1 MADFLNQGN
10 NRLDGF
16 LEGENILLRALEP
29 SDLDFL
35 YAIEN
40 DPNVWE
46 VSHTVQPFSKAVLKR
61 YIESASDIYES
72 KQLRL
77 VIQFKG
83 VENSINNDGLLGLI
97 DVFDFDIF
105 NGRAGIGVFIQEG
118 ERGKGF
124 AKESLFLLLTY
135 LKNHLGLKQVYCN
148 INSTNEKSIHLFESC
163 GFNQC
168 GEKKQWNRIGN
179 NWNDELMF
187 QLLFK

>member
-1 MADFLNQGN
+1 MTDFSNKKNYSLSG
-10 NRLDGF
+10 L
-16 LEGENILLRALEP
+16 LEGQNILLRALEP
-29 SDLDFL
+29 TDVDLL
-35 YAIEN
+35 YTIEN
-40 DPNVWE
+40 DPNIWE

-77 VIQFKG
+77 VIQLKG
-83 VENSINNDGLLGLI
+83 VESTNNPEDVLGLI
-97 DVFDFDIF
+97 DVFDFDMF
-105 NGRAGIGVFIQEG
+105 NARAGIGVFIQDNQ
-118 ERGKGF
+118 RGKGF
-124 AKESLFLLLTY
+124 AKESLLLLLTY

-148 INSTNEKSIHLFESC
+148 INSNNEKSIQLFESC

-179 NWNDELMF
+179 KWNDELMF